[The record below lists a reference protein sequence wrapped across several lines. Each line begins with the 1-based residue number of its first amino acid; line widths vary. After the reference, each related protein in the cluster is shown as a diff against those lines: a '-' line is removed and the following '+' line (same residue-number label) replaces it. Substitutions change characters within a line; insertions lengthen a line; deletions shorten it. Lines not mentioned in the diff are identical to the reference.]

1 MAEWVVLLECVTCN
15 VRARNVRTA
24 LEFRVHRTQAVQP
37 RAVLADLIINFLT
50 HCNFWKI
57 QILFDVCFGLVNSK
71 TIFVLDF
78 FISYHFFCTVSTL
91 VLLYLPFLDVF
102 FTVSE
107 LCFYCNS
114 THYAKTNLKLRI
126 KTEPVTVGANIYC
139 MFSNA
144 RHIPFHLLLPW
155 QAWFLCRDSDYFRDS
170 VVKPDLDRYNVQ

>member
-71 TIFVLDF
+71 TIFVLNF
-78 FISYHFFCTVSTL
+78 FYFIPFLLHCFYSNTTVSTF
-91 VLLYLPFLDVF
+91 PGCF

-139 MFSNA
+139 TYVLKRQTYTVASAPALTGLVFMQ
-144 RHIPFHLLLPW
+144 R
-155 QAWFLCRDSDYFRDS
+155 FR
-170 VVKPDLDRYNVQ
+170 LF